1 MIDDNINHEYIIRY
15 LRDLLPK
22 RGGLIGEMEQYAR
35 ENSVPISQPE
45 TMKLLEVLIP
55 AGGNPQCAG
64 DRLCHWLF
72 RRVHGP
78 GRLYPG

>member
-22 RGGLIGEMEQYAR
+22 RSGVTDDMEKYAA

-45 TMKLLEVLIP
+45 TMKLLEVLIHL
-55 AGGNPQCAG
+55 AGVKKAVSYTHLDVYKRQNT
-64 DRLCHWLF
+64 D
-72 RRVHGP
+72 
-78 GRLYPG
+78 